1 MSIRLPRRSSGSPTG
16 GRSPRRAVRPQSV
29 CLLQAICP
37 VKARRRCL
45 EPTSKLPEENNEASK
60 LNKAQKVLG
69 VKFPEDATL
78 PLYPSEEAL
87 DQPAS
92 LVSSQPPPILGS
104 HFSVGSVR
112 RDHLDAILP

>member
-1 MSIRLPRRSSGSPTG
+1 MRTG
-16 GRSPRRAVRPQSV
+16 TIKKPSCNGVIEAFEV
-29 CLLQAICP
+29 
-37 VKARRRCL
+37 ARTL
-45 EPTSKLPEENNEASK
+45 EPISKLPEEDNEASK
-60 LNKAQKVLG
+60 LNKTQKVLG
-69 VKFPEDATL
+69 VKFPSNEDATL

-92 LVSSQPPPILGS
+92 LVSSQAPPILGS

>member
-1 MSIRLPRRSSGSPTG
+1 MT
-16 GRSPRRAVRPQSV
+16 
-29 CLLQAICP
+29 
-37 VKARRRCL
+37 L
-45 EPTSKLPEENNEASK
+45 EPISKLPEEDDEASK
-60 LNKAQKVLG
+60 LNKTQKVLG
-69 VKFPEDATL
+69 VKFPSNEDTTL

-92 LVSSQPPPILGS
+92 LVSSQAPPILGS